1 MRLAPAVAAAVL
13 ALSAC
18 AHSYESRIRD
28 NLVSAGFSRSLAGCT
43 ADRLVDRL
51 SDRQLRSL
59 SRLGRASNR
68 SVGDMT
74 IEQVLDELRGAVDP
88 EIYEAVSRAALSC
101 ALAD

>member
-1 MRLAPAVAAAVL
+1 MRLAAAAAAILV
-13 ALSAC
+13 LSAC

-28 NLVSAGFSRSLAGCT
+28 NLVSAGFSSSMAGCT

-59 SRLGRASNR
+59 ARLGRASNR

-74 IEQVLDELRGAVDP
+74 VDQILDEFRGAVDA
-88 EIYEAVSRAALSC
+88 EIYAELSRAALSC
-101 ALAD
+101 ALAR